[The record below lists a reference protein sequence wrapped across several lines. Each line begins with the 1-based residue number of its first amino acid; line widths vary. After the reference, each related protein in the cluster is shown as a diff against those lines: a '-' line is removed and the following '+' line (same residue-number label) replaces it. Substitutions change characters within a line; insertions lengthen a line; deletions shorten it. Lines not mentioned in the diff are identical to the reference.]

1 MLHRYL
7 FTFSLIVAFSLTQL
21 GLFTHDISH
30 LQQRL
35 DHSLQGQA
43 VVGQTHSSQNSF
55 ENTSNRSVSG
65 ASDLNLIDAKNAT
78 PKTAN
83 SHVCENCVGFAAMAM
98 VNLQSPFVLS
108 LHHQSAL
115 PLYLFQSFSLPA
127 TLRFQSAR
135 APPTH
140 LS

>member
-21 GLFTHDISH
+21 GLFAHDISH

-35 DHSLQGQA
+35 GQSLQGQA
-43 VVGQTHSSQNSF
+43 VVGQTHSSQNTF
-55 ENTSNRSVSG
+55 ENTNNRSVSG
-65 ASDLNLIDAKNAT
+65 ESDLNLIDTTNAT
-78 PKTAN
+78 PKTAD

-115 PLYLFQSFSLPA
+115 PPYLFQSFRLHTA
-127 TLRFQSAR
+127 LRFHSAR